1 MSIPTTRTEEAA
13 TVTIDPE
20 KCNGCGK
27 CIAVCKDFE
36 FELINGKASLV
47 KQPLFGCIACGHCMA
62 ICPEGAIR
70 VTGRCLSPD
79 DLFPLN
85 GTAIQSDYP
94 SLHQLLQTR
103 RSLREFKDLPV
114 SREVIDLIISSAQT
128 APMGVPPSDVNL
140 LVIDSKEK
148 VRQFSSDFC
157 HLLDRNRWLVSD
169 WFLALMRPF
178 YGKQNDQLFRKFLR
192 PVFDIYIGSMNKGEN
207 IVTYDAPVAIYF
219 YGSPYCDPADPII
232 AATYAMLAA
241 ESLGLGTCMLGAIHP
256 FLQSGFGVKE
266 FKKKYG
272 IRYKSR
278 EGLVLII
285 GYPRIKYSR
294 GIRRT
299 FANVDFF

>member
-13 TVTIDPE
+13 TVTIDFE
-20 KCNGCGK
+20 KCDGCGK
-27 CIAVCKDFE
+27 CVAVCKDFE
-36 FELINGKASLV
+36 FELINGKTSLV

-62 ICPEGAIR
+62 ICPEGAIQ

-85 GTAIQSDYP
+85 GTAVKADYP

-103 RSLREFKDLPV
+103 RSLREFKDLPI
-114 SREVIDLIISSAQT
+114 SREIIDLIIASAQT

-140 LVIDSKEK
+140 LVLDSKEK
-148 VRQFSSDFC
+148 VRQFSSDYC
-157 HLLDRNRWLVSD
+157 ILLARNRWLVSD

-192 PVFDIYIGSMNKGEN
+192 PVFDIYIGSMSKGEN
-207 IVTYDAPVAIYF
+207 VVTYDAPVAIYF

-232 AATYAMLAA
+232 AASYAMLAA

-256 FLQSGFGVKE
+256 FLQSGFGVKG

-299 FANVDFF
+299 FANVDFY